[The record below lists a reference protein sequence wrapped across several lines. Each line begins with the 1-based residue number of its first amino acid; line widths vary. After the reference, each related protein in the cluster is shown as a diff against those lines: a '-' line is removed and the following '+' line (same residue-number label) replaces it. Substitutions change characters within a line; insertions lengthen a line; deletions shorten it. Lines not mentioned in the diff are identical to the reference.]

1 MAVVIPPLSSAAL
14 ARAKSSPM
22 LSGFCA
28 SAAWYSEMAR
38 VNWPRRSKACAAAML
53 ASVLGALSH
62 VPGGRA
68 AVRLLLPLLAE
79 GGTGI
84 LARLPYDIETR

>member
-1 MAVVIPPLSSAAL
+1 
-14 ARAKSSPM
+14 
-22 LSGFCA
+22 
-28 SAAWYSEMAR
+28 
-38 VNWPRRSKACAAAML
+38 
-53 ASVLGALSH
+53 VLGALSH

-84 LARLPYDIETR
+84 LARLPYDIETK